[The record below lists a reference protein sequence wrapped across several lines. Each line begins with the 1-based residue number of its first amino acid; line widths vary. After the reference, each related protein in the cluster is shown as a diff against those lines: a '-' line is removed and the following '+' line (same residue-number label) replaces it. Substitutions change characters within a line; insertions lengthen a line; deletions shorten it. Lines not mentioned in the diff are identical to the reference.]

1 MKGPDAVSVTVT
13 DTVTDMHT
21 DSCTWLNQDEN
32 ANSDEEE
39 EIHDVNSPVDVG
51 HELLKPKDI
60 LSRKEDI
67 PDSVLWHSVLS
78 ALEECADFN
87 QLVQLSS
94 ELKQV
99 LPKMKPR
106 KEAVFSPECD
116 VIDQVAQKEIPLDGP
131 VHLKAIRTTGDG
143 NCLTRSLS
151 KVQYNTENLHVEM

>member
-32 ANSDEEE
+32 ANSDGEE

-60 LSRKEDI
+60 LSQKEDI

-78 ALEECADFN
+78 ALEECANFN

-116 VIDQVAQKEIPLDGP
+116 VIDQVAQKEIPLEGP
-131 VHLKAIRTTGDG
+131 VHLKA
-143 NCLTRSLS
+143 
-151 KVQYNTENLHVEM
+151 K